1 MASGVTLIARREFVE
16 RGRTRVFLGVLIG
29 SMALILLGTLAASM
43 LARPTPTLSVAVAGN
58 YPGTLVADVH
68 TAAIAHD
75 VDLDVVELP
84 SAQEARSAVAS
95 GTVGAALVDARTIV
109 ALGAPQ
115 PGVES
120 VLRSAA
126 TESARRSVAESI
138 GLSDAQVRSVLVPVQ
153 VEVIDVSP
161 TAIASADIPRALAA
175 FASVAILFIL
185 VMTFGQ
191 FVGSAVVEEKQSRVA
206 ELVLAKVSTASM
218 LVGKVLGIGG
228 LGLVQL
234 VLLGMTYLFG
244 AALFGAAGPG
254 AGLAAVD
261 AESALWLA
269 IWFVVGYL
277 MYSFVFATMG
287 ATVSRIEDLQS
298 LTYVPTVML
307 LPAYVM
313 AALSMVG
320 IANPLLA
327 PMSLL
332 PWWAPLLMPFRMVT
346 GVVPAWQVVIALLGS
361 AAFIAL
367 LIWFGARVYRGA
379 ALRAGGRVRLRE
391 AYRAG

>member
-1 MASGVTLIARREFVE
+1 MASGALLIARREFVE
-16 RGRTRVFLGVLIG
+16 RGRTRVFLAVLIG
-29 SMALILLGTLAASM
+29 SMALILLGTFAASM
-43 LARPTPTLSVAVAGN
+43 VGRPAPAASVAVSGT
-58 YPGTLVADVH
+58 YPVTLVGDIH
-68 TAAIAHD
+68 TAAIAEG
-75 VDLDVVELP
+75 VELDVVRIASE
-84 SAQEARSAVAS
+84 QEARSAVAS
-95 GTVGAALVDARTIV
+95 RTVDAALLDADTIV
-109 ALGAPQ
+109 SLGAPATSL
-115 PGVES
+115 ES

-126 TESARRSVAESI
+126 VESARRTVAESI
-138 GLSDAQVRSVLVPVQ
+138 GLSDEQVQAVLVPVQ
-153 VEVIDVSP
+153 VEVVDVSP
-161 TAIASADIPRALAA
+161 TTVRGTDIPRALAA
-175 FASVAILFIL
+175 FASVAILFVL

-206 ELVLAKVSTASM
+206 ELVLAKVSTAAM

-234 VLLGMTYLFG
+234 VLLGLTYLFG
-244 AALFGAAGPG
+244 AAAFGSASPG
-254 AGLAAVD
+254 AGLVRVD
-261 AESALWLA
+261 AWSAAWLA
-269 IWFVVGYL
+269 VWFVVGYL

-307 LPAYVM
+307 LPAYVV

-320 IANPLLA
+320 IANPLLV
-327 PMSLL
+327 PMSLM

-346 GVVPAWQVVIALLGS
+346 GGVAAWQVVAAMLGS
-361 AAFIAL
+361 AAFIVL
-367 LIWFGARVYRGA
+367 LVWFGARVYRGA